1 MSGKLELKVV
11 LGLNSA
17 QKVKALAK
25 GMLKEVSDDLVLP
38 VDEGAVKL
46 LDPKRVYID
55 NFGML
60 RIYDRVSVDDED
72 DLSKEPSI
80 YLSDYGKHVGILSNI
95 VDYIIDNN
103 KTVFDEECIKV
114 LYKLQDEAL
123 EKVKEEVME
132 YREKLRKREEEMRKR
147 EEAKEILKDLIE
159 EYEKTINNQRN
170 EIKKLYDK
178 VDRLQRVIKDY
189 AEFIKEKE
197 LVQEFINYVKSKDE
211 EEREEE
217 IKEKYMIEEED

>member
-17 QKVKALAK
+17 QKVRALAK

-38 VDEGAVKL
+38 VDESAVKL

-55 NFGML
+55 NFGRL

-72 DLSKEPSI
+72 DLSKEPRI
-80 YLSDYGKHVGILSNI
+80 YLSDYGKTVGILSGI
-95 VDYIIDNN
+95 VNYIIDNG
-103 KTVFDEECIKV
+103 KTVFDEECVKV

-123 EKVKEEVME
+123 EKVKEEVVE
-132 YREKLRKREEEMRKR
+132 HREKLRKREEEKRKR

-159 EYEKTINNQRN
+159 MYEKTINSQRD
-170 EIKKLYDK
+170 ELRKLRDE
-178 VDRLQRVIKDY
+178 VDRLQNVIKDY
-189 AEFIKEKE
+189 AEFIKDKE
-197 LVQEFINYVKSKDE
+197 LVQEFINYIKSKDE

-217 IKEKYMIEEED
+217 IKEKYMIEEE

>member
-1 MSGKLELKVV
+1 MSRKLELKVV

-25 GMLKEVSDDLVLP
+25 GMLKDVSDDLVLP

-46 LDPKRVYID
+46 LDPSRVYID

-72 DLSKEPSI
+72 DLSKEPRI
-80 YLSDYGKHVGILSNI
+80 YLSDYGRHVGILSSI
-95 VDYIIDNN
+95 VDYIIDNS

-132 YREKLRKREEEMRKR
+132 HRENIRKREEERRKR

-170 EIKKLYDK
+170 ELKKLNDE

-217 IKEKYMIEEED
+217 IKEKYMIEE